1 MQLNESEAVPSPSS
15 VAAPQGCAAQGM
27 LVESSLPSQLL
38 ETLVAKVADKVSPRF
53 ATVLP
58 AQPTT
63 PGSFQL
69 TEVAACSSSSTSQST
84 FASPSTNGSAPIHS
98 SASPEDIA
106 SSVIQQSAANAA
118 NSLTEEHWLS
128 STELNLFTDASGSL
142 GFGAI
147 FGSHWSHGK
156 WPPGWEQKNIA
167 FLEFY
172 PIVLSLHLWGEA
184 MCNQCILFF
193 TDIESLVHVIYKQ
206 SCKDKSLM
214 LFVRKLVSICL
225 YYNIVFKAT
234 HISGVRNKL
243 ADALSHP
250 QVHTFG

>member
-1 MQLNESEAVPSPSS
+1 MVTPFLFLPDYFCSPFRLWSRPKPKSKTRPHNERSRGPSRSSPRGSVQASSAASHSLVSTLMQLNESEAVPSPSS

-27 LVESSLPSQLL
+27 PVESSLPSQLL
-38 ETLVAKVADKVSPRF
+38 ETLVAKIADRVSPRF

-63 PGSFQL
+63 LGSSQL
-69 TEVAACSSSSTSQST
+69 TEVAACSSSSTSRST
-84 FASPSTNGSAPIHS
+84 FTLPSTNGSAPIHS

-128 STELNLFTDASGSL
+128 SIELNLFTDASGSL
-142 GFGAI
+142 GFAAI

-167 FLEFY
+167 FLG
-172 PIVLSLHLWGEA
+172 I
-184 MCNQCILFF
+184 
-193 TDIESLVHVIYKQ
+193 
-206 SCKDKSLM
+206 
-214 LFVRKLVSICL
+214 
-225 YYNIVFKAT
+225 
-234 HISGVRNKL
+234 
-243 ADALSHP
+243 LSHCFEFAS
-250 QVHTFG
+250 VGRGYV

>member
-27 LVESSLPSQLL
+27 PVESSLPSQLL
-38 ETLVAKVADKVSPRF
+38 ETLVAKVADKVFS
-53 ATVLP
+53 
-58 AQPTT
+58 
-63 PGSFQL
+63 SF
-69 TEVAACSSSSTSQST
+69 CNSSSCSAHHSWILSVNRGGCLLIFKHLAVHLCLT
-84 FASPSTNGSAPIHS
+84 FYQWSAPIHS

-128 STELNLFTDASGSL
+128 STELNLFTDALGSL

-214 LFVRKLVSICL
+214 LFVRKLVSIRL

-243 ADALSHP
+243 ADALSRS